1 MSRLVMTDSTFKTE
15 YTFTTMNGMFE
26 DYNEFQFRTLV
37 LDHDEELENLLEEQ
51 WPVEEL
57 PQDMLAEF

>member
-1 MSRLVMTDSTFKTE
+1 MD
-15 YTFTTMNGMFE
+15 
-26 DYNEFQFRTLV
+26 DYNEFQYRTLV

>member
-1 MSRLVMTDSTFKTE
+1 MTDSTFKTE

-26 DYNEFQFRTLV
+26 DHNEFQFRTLV
-37 LDHDEELENLLEEQ
+37 LDRDEELENLLEEQ

-57 PQDMLAEF
+57 PQDLLNEY

>member
-1 MSRLVMTDSTFKTE
+1 MTDSTFKTE
-15 YTFTTMNGMFE
+15 YTFTTMNDMFD
-26 DYNEFQFRTLV
+26 DYNEYQLRSLTDTDME
-37 LDHDEELENLLEEQ
+37 LDALLEEQ